1 MSKTVKEMLI
11 TEVRNRIGNNT
22 DLLVIDSSR
31 VDAITD
37 NRFRIA
43 LRENEISV
51 LTVKNSLAK
60 RALSASGLEALN
72 PVLDGGP
79 SSIVWGCDDVVALSK
94 EIARWTK
101 EIAELEI
108 KGGVTEGT
116 TLTAADVDSL
126 SKSPGREELIGRI
139 VMLIQSPG
147 ATLAGALL
155 GPGGKLAGQIK
166 AIVEKEED

>member
-11 TEVRNRIGNNT
+11 TAVRDRIGDNT
-22 DLLVIDSSR
+22 DLLVIDSSK

-43 LRENEISV
+43 LREKEISV

-60 RALSASGLEALN
+60 RALNASGVDALD
-72 PVLDGGP
+72 PVLDGP
-79 SSIVWGCDDVVALSK
+79 SAIVWGCEDVVALSK
-94 EIARWTK
+94 EISKWAK
-101 EIAELEI
+101 EIVELEI

-166 AIVEKEED
+166 AIAGKEED